1 MNETAHTFRTEL
13 PLATVIAIDAMMA
26 MMMRMPG
33 GCGRRM
39 SE

>member
-1 MNETAHTFRTEL
+1 MNETICTIRIDL
-13 PLATVIAIDAMMA
+13 PPATIIAIDA

-33 GCGRRM
+33 GRRV